1 MRQLLLFFIFIAHIT
16 PNREY
21 IRNSMKITATKI
33 EHKGEKRIMLAFPYD
48 KNVIENIRKIDGA
61 AWSQTRKAWH
71 IPYTGAAFS

>member
-1 MRQLLLFFIFIAHIT
+1 
-16 PNREY
+16 
-21 IRNSMKITATKI
+21 MKITATKI